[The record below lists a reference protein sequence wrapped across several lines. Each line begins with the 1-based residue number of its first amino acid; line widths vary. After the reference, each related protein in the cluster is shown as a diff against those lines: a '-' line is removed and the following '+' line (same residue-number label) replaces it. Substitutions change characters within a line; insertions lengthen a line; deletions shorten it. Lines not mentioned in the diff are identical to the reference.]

1 MNCLHILITNC
12 LDIASYSKEEYCLI
26 VVPSLMGLCTGL
38 SGTHED
44 RRSTL
49 ATYFT
54 DGSSDDENT
63 EMEQKE
69 LKWTSEQITTLYKDV
84 SYITYSISVIIL

>member
-12 LDIASYSKEEYCLI
+12 LDITSYSKEDYCFV

-38 SGTHED
+38 SGTHKH
-44 RRSTL
+44 RQSTL

-54 DGSSDDENT
+54 DSSSDDVNT
-63 EMEQKE
+63 EVDKEE
-69 LKWTSEQITTLYKDV
+69 LKWTLEQVTTLYKDV
-84 SYITYSISVIIL
+84 SCITYNFK

>member
-12 LDIASYSKEEYCLI
+12 LDITSYSKEEYCLI

-38 SGTHED
+38 SGTHKD
-44 RRSTL
+44 RQSTL

-54 DGSSDDENT
+54 DSSSDDENT
-63 EMEQKE
+63 EVEHKE